1 MWDAKGDHMLSLR
14 CDLLK
19 IERGEAGLIG
29 TSTIILSI
37 TSGTSNSKASPKKPD
52 PKSDIVLMFKSLIK
66 EVIPMLNSEVV
77 HLQSKGLTRKRK
89 QKIYRIESR

>member
-29 TSTIILSI
+29 TSDETTIILSI

-89 QKIYRIESR
+89 QKRK